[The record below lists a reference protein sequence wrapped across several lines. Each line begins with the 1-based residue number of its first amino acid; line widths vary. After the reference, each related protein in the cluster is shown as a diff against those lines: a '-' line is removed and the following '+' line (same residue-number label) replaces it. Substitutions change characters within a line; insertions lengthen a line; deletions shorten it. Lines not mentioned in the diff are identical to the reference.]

1 MEEIDV
7 NKTFIVSLV
16 VFASLAVAPNGS
28 AGVLPKD
35 VLAIKNDFDKVGATK
50 CSQAI
55 AETFHFLAK
64 GRPFTTN
71 RQWGT
76 SDTNKKP
83 ISLDFM
89 IAGTKSNYSYV
100 GAIVFIPLGD
110 RCVGNYVYS
119 YVAPSQNCKVY
130 MQKDGFDGP
139 DWKAGVTDPN
149 GDGGSAYF
157 LSVKTDSSLKFI
169 FNDVAGGCS
178 VTKREPLN
186 FDAGK

>member
-1 MEEIDV
+1 M

-35 VLAIKNDFDKVGATK
+35 VLAIKNDFDKTGATK

-64 GRPFTTN
+64 GRAFSIN
-71 RQWGT
+71 RQWST

-83 ISLDFM
+83 IGLDFM
-89 IAGTKSNYSYV
+89 ISGTKGDYSYV
-100 GAIVFIPLGD
+100 GAIYLAPVGD
-110 RCVGNYVYS
+110 RCIGTYVYS
-119 YVAPSQNCKVY
+119 YVAPSQNCKVH
-130 MQKDGFDGP
+130 MQKAGFDGP
-139 DWKAGVTDPN
+139 DWKQLGKTYPN
-149 GDGGSAYF
+149 GDGGSTYF
-157 LSVKTDSSLKFI
+157 VSLKKSPALNFI

-178 VTKREPLN
+178 LTKREPLD

>member
-1 MEEIDV
+1 M

-35 VLAIKNDFDKVGATK
+35 VLAVKNDFDKAGATR

-64 GRPFTTN
+64 GRPFSYN

-83 ISLDFM
+83 VGLDFM
-89 IAGTKSNYSYV
+89 ITGTKSDYSLI
-100 GAIVFIPLGD
+100 GAIYFTPVGD
-110 RCVGNYVYS
+110 RCIGTYVYS
-119 YVAPSQNCKVY
+119 YVAPSQNCKVH
-130 MQKDGFDGP
+130 MQKAGFDGP
-139 DWKAGVTDPN
+139 DWKLDATYPN
-149 GDGGSAYF
+149 GDGGSTYF
-157 LSVKTDSSLKFI
+157 VSLKKNPALNFI

-178 VTKREPLN
+178 LTKREPLN
-186 FDAGK
+186 DAGK

>member
-1 MEEIDV
+1 MEEVDV

-35 VLAIKNDFDKVGATK
+35 VLAVKNDFDKAGATR
-50 CSQAI
+50 CSQVI

-64 GRPFTTN
+64 GRAFSIN

-76 SDTNKKP
+76 TDTNRKP

-89 IAGTKSNYSYV
+89 ITGTKSDYSLI
-100 GAIVFIPLGD
+100 GAIDLAPVGD
-110 RCVGNYVYS
+110 RCIGTYVYS
-119 YVAPSQNCKVY
+119 YVAPSQNCKAY
-130 MQKDGFDGP
+130 MQKAGFDGP
-139 DWKAGVTDPN
+139 NWKLGKTYPN

-157 LSVKTDSSLKFI
+157 LSVKTDSSLNFI

-178 VTKREPLN
+178 VTKREPLD